1 MNGQRTCVPT
11 VGTGYILPEKP
22 SFVCSYFIDTCVAMC
37 ACTHTVHSTCVPGT
51 NSSNYYTKIYISSK
65 VIIYFFSM
73 FKRYHGTW
81 YYNMCVQI
89 CFHFSHFR
97 NRVT

>member
-37 ACTHTVHSTCVPGT
+37 ACTHTLYTVHVYRVLIVAIITRR
-51 NSSNYYTKIYISSK
+51 YIYHQRLSFI
-65 VIIYFFSM
+65 FSRCL
-73 FKRYHGTW
+73 KGTW
-81 YYNMCVQI
+81 YNMCVQI

>member
-37 ACTHTVHSTCVPGT
+37 ACSTVHTVCTQ
-51 NSSNYYTKIYISSK
+51 Y
-65 VIIYFFSM
+65 
-73 FKRYHGTW
+73 
-81 YYNMCVQI
+81 MC
-89 CFHFSHFR
+89 
-97 NRVT
+97 TGY

>member
-22 SFVCSYFIDTCVAMC
+22 SFVCQLFYRYMC
-37 ACTHTVHSTCVPGT
+37 SNVCVPGT

-73 FKRYHGTW
+73 FKRYL
-81 YYNMCVQI
+81 VQYV
-89 CFHFSHFR
+89 CTNLFSLF
-97 NRVT
+97 TFS